1 MTPSIS
7 PRLTEMKPWKSFA
20 VNVAAVIMAGWGGG
34 GTVSGVDAFAGL
46 QTQFGDIC
54 QAERVGRRH
63 RLCQG
68 GVNVPVGWF

>member
-20 VNVAAVIMAGWGGG
+20 VNVAAVIMEGGG
-34 GTVSGVDAFAGL
+34 GHCVSGVAAFAGL
-46 QTQFGDIC
+46 QTQFGHVC

-63 RLCQG
+63 LLCQG